1 MKTLLIALALTTGLA
16 AEQPFQV
23 KITGHGQPM
32 ILIPGLSCPGEV
44 WDGTVARY
52 KDRYEMH
59 VISLAGFAGVP
70 RVPGPFLETA
80 RDAIAAYIRKN
91 KLDHP
96 IIVGHSLG
104 GSLALDIAIHYPE
117 IAGKLVIV
125 DSYPMLA
132 GIMDPTMTAEKAKD
146 VSAQMRKGMEQQS
159 QDTFERT
166 TKSGMYTRPMVT
178 KDSDLDRII
187 AWGLKSD
194 RTAVTDAMSELFG
207 QDLRADVSKIKIP
220 VLVMATWIG
229 YKEYGG
235 SHDTT
240 EANLRAQ
247 YAKIDGV
254 QLAVTDTA
262 RHFIM
267 WDDPNWMF
275 AQMDRFLEPT
285 KTVSGK

>member
-1 MKTLLIALALTTGLA
+1 
-16 AEQPFQV
+16 
-23 KITGHGQPM
+23 M

-52 KDRYEMH
+52 KDHYQLH

-80 RDAIAAYIRKN
+80 RDAIAAYVRKN

-96 IIVGHSLG
+96 IVVGHSLG
-104 GSLALDIAIHYPE
+104 GSLALDIAIHYPDL
-117 IAGKLVIV
+117 AGKLVIV

-146 VSAQMRKGMEQQS
+146 VSEQMRKGMEQQS

-207 QDLRADVSKIKIP
+207 QDLRAEVSKIKIP

-240 EANLRAQ
+240 EANLRTQ